1 MNAILDATDLNR
13 AVATAILGMDAA
25 VSGGLQEGAE
35 GVAQSAKRDHDYKDR
50 TGALTRSIRAG
61 QVRGAFYARGLEV
74 DVAADE
80 PHAAAIEM
88 GARPHV
94 ITARHAR
101 ALRFQRGGAVV
112 FRRSVNHPGN
122 KPYRYLANALE
133 HEIDDVAEHCF
144 EGALDALRDAGFV
157 IER

>member
-1 MNAILDATDLNR
+1 MNAVLDATDLNR

-25 VSGGLQEGAE
+25 VSGGLQQGAE
-35 GVAQSAKRDHDYKDR
+35 EVAQSAKRDHDYHDR

-61 QVRGAFYARGLEV
+61 QVTGAFYARGLEV
-74 DVAADE
+74 EVAADE
-80 PHAAAIEM
+80 PHAAAIEQ

-101 ALRFQRGGAVV
+101 ALRFQRGGTVV

-122 KPYRYLANALE
+122 KPYKFLANAVERELE
-133 HEIDDVAEHCF
+133 DVAELCF
-144 EGALDALRDAGFV
+144 DGALDALRDAGFE

>member
-13 AVATAILGMDAA
+13 AVATAILGMDPA
-25 VSGGLQEGAE
+25 VSDGLQHG
-35 GVAQSAKRDHDYKDR
+35 AKRVEQAAKAQHDYHDR
-50 TGALTRSIRAG
+50 TGALTRSIAAG
-61 QVRGAFYARGLEV
+61 QVTGAFYARGLEV
-74 DVAADE
+74 DVTADA
-80 PHAAAIEM
+80 PGAAAIEQ

-101 ALRFQRGGAVV
+101 ALRFRFGGALV

-122 KPYRYLANALE
+122 KPYKYLAGALE
-133 HEIDDVAEHCF
+133 RELDDVAADVLD
-144 EGALDALRDAGFV
+144 GACEALRDAGFE